1 MATEN
6 QMLLRLFQMRTQPK
20 ALSNLAVALA
30 QKVALAQELSKTL
43 QMRLKKPLKELRLLS
58 IPVLLFRLDAQLSAA
73 KTVESVTM
81 QSDGLSS
88 TCANEENEDSR
99 S

>member
-1 MATEN
+1 
-6 QMLLRLFQMRTQPK
+6 MLLRLFQMRTQPK

-43 QMRLKKPLKELRLLS
+43 QMRLKKPLKELHLLS
-58 IPVLLFRLDAQLSAA
+58 ILVLLFRLDAQLSAA